1 MRPWRQSDPI
11 ERRADPS
18 CSPSQTADAF
28 DFHALSIQTVKLSK
42 HFGKSKSDITTAIT
56 LTLLLRSVG
65 ALGFGWFSDK
75 GGRKYPLALNMM
87 VLGALQVGSI
97 YAPNF
102 KTFLAI
108 RALFGLGMGGV

>member
-1 MRPWRQSDPI
+1 MKLTAPTSHVP
-11 ERRADPS
+11 
-18 CSPSQTADAF
+18 QTADAF

-42 HFGKSKSDITTAIT
+42 HFGKSKSDISTAIT

-65 ALGFGWFSDK
+65 AALFGCFADLF
-75 GGRKYPLALNMM
+75 GRKYPLAINMWI
-87 VLGALQVGSI
+87 LGALQVGSI

-102 KTFLAI
+102 QVFLAI